1 MEVVGADDLE
11 RDDEVATSGVLDIT
25 GAQLDE
31 ALKPELLRVL
41 GDEKLRE
48 KVHTFDATTNR
59 LRRVPTD
66 VLSLPHLE
74 RMLLRKN
81 LLPDMHFVGELQ
93 AAATLMELVVYDNA
107 IASLPDPG
115 ALAALEKLELLDV
128 SYNSLRNMR
137 GIERVGG
144 GRQSS
149 RLRELYL
156 AANKARSVSPN
167 PNHDILPSAYISLS
181 LMLANWPAVE
191 LRNICQCL
199 CRVICRRN
207 VANADEVQ
215 TCARVHVCVCVHVH
229 VCMLPS
235 MEFF

>member
-1 MEVVGADDLE
+1 MEVVREDDLQ
-11 RDDEVATSGVLDIT
+11 RDDEVAASGVLDIT

-31 ALKPELLRVL
+31 SLKPELLRVL

-66 VLSLPHLE
+66 VLSLPYLE

-81 LLPDMHFVGELQ
+81 LLPDMNFVGEMQ
-93 AAATLMELVVYDNA
+93 AAATLMELVVYDNV

-156 AANKARSVSPN
+156 AANKARS
-167 PNHDILPSAYISLS
+167 ISLS
-181 LMLANWPAVE
+181 
-191 LRNICQCL
+191 
-199 CRVICRRN
+199 
-207 VANADEVQ
+207 
-215 TCARVHVCVCVHVH
+215 
-229 VCMLPS
+229 
-235 MEFF
+235 